1 MSFCHSVK
9 PAQKPRVAQGRAG
22 LAKKTPRLL
31 NSQLWIASTLD
42 LPFFHR
48 PCRQTWWK
56 EFPGCMAIR
65 SSGGSVS
72 SSSTCYGL
80 NHISQ
85 VIFLIIGT
93 WNFQYCCT
101 VNMKATWKAF
111 IYQLAGRCLLDWQG
125 LKRPIVIGC
134 GHTQLHWSACRSTQ
148 CNWAVNLRHF

>member
-85 VIFLIIGT
+85 VIFVIIGT

-101 VNMKATWKAF
+101 VNMKAVAAAF
-111 IYQLAGRCLLDWQG
+111 NDF
-125 LKRPIVIGC
+125 
-134 GHTQLHWSACRSTQ
+134 TQLVTPVAIDISSSAITYHIFHENRF
-148 CNWAVNLRHF
+148 V

>member
-1 MSFCHSVK
+1 MDVRSTTLSTVSSLHMAPRGPSFSSQKGGGTTRRDLRMSFCPSAN

-101 VNMKATWKAF
+101 VNMKAA
-111 IYQLAGRCLLDWQG
+111 A
-125 LKRPIVIGC
+125 
-134 GHTQLHWSACRSTQ
+134 ACFQ
-148 CNWAVNLRHF
+148 